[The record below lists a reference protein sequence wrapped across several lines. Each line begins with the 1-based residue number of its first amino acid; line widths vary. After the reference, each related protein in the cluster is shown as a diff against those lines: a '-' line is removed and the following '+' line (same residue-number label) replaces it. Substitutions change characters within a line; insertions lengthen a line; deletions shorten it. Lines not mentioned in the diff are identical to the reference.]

1 MGMAILVKQMQTWRI
16 ATFFIGVHNESRQV
30 IVDEMI
36 LFVLNTRM
44 PLRTCKIAAFHQH
57 LNN

>member
-1 MGMAILVKQMQTWRI
+1 
-16 ATFFIGVHNESRQV
+16 
-30 IVDEMI
+30 MI